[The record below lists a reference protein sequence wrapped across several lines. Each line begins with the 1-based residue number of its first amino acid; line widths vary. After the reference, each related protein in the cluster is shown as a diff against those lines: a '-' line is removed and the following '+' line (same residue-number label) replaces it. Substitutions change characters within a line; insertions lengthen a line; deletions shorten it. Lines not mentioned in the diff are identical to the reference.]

1 MDKQIKTLSR
11 EEYRL
16 YLSQRKPLDRDFTK
30 LTINKYEENRKNHD
44 EKIENRKVEHKQKME
59 TDEAYRNAYKEK
71 TRKAYEKAK
80 QRRLENQKRSPTPEI
95 KTESIRVE
103 PIQPVQTIEVREPSR
118 AVPIEAGERIIDYS
132 DLLYDF

>member
-30 LTINKYEENRKNHD
+30 LTINKYDDNRRSND
-44 EKIENRKVEHKQKME
+44 EKIETRKLEHKQKME
-59 TDEAYRNAYKEK
+59 TDEAYRDAYKEK

-80 QRRLENQKRSPTPEI
+80 QRRLEKLEKLTPQPENQPTNQPTNQPPKRVDQEQVVPEKIEITTPF
-95 KTESIRVE
+95 
-103 PIQPVQTIEVREPSR
+103 
-118 AVPIEAGERIIDYS
+118 DFS
-132 DLLYDF
+132 DFLYEF

>member
-44 EKIENRKVEHKQKME
+44 EKMETRKLEHKQKME

-95 KTESIRVE
+95 KQEPIRVE
-103 PIQPVQTIEVREPSR
+103 PIQPVQTIEVREPR
-118 AVPIEAGERIIDYS
+118 VPIESGESIIDYS